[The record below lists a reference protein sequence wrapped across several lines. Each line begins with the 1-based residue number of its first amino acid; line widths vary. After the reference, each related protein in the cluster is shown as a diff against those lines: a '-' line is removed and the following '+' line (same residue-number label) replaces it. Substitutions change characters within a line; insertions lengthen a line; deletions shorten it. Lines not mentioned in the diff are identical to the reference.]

1 MFCKQCG
8 TSLLEGAKN
17 CPNCGMAVEQS
28 SQSSQ
33 PTSKETSGNNQRA
46 TNRVFAQSAQMPT
59 VNKEFILRNVNA
71 ILAGISVVLM
81 FLPMFVINCSA
92 LGYSG
97 KLSESGFAVAS
108 GVKFSDYSAT
118 SVNFFAWL
126 MILIPIFSILV
137 NYIKPLYSIK
147 KITLFAAPLVCII
160 SLFFA
165 RSIFV
170 SSMNAFVSSTLG
182 LVNVSISPAYLVDS
196 LAWLLV
202 GYLQYMNMPLT
213 KDSVVNLIN

>member
-8 TSLLEGAKN
+8 TSLPEGAKN
-17 CPNCGMAVEQS
+17 CPNCGVAVKSSEQVPNQDTKS
-28 SQSSQ
+28 TSVQSVQ
-33 PTSKETSGNNQRA
+33 LPK
-46 TNRVFAQSAQMPT
+46 
-59 VNKEFILRNVNA
+59 VNKEFVLRNINA
-71 ILAGISVVLM
+71 ILAVISVVLM

-97 KLSESGFAVAS
+97 KLSESGFVVAS
-108 GVKFSDYSAT
+108 GVKFSNYSAT

-160 SLFFA
+160 SLFLA
-165 RSIFV
+165 KSNFV

-182 LVNVSISPAYLVDS
+182 LMDASISPVLGFWFYLVCS
-196 LAWLLV
+196 LVWLLV
-202 GYLQYMNMPLT
+202 GYLQYKNMPLT
-213 KDSVVNLIN
+213 KDSVVNLINQKK